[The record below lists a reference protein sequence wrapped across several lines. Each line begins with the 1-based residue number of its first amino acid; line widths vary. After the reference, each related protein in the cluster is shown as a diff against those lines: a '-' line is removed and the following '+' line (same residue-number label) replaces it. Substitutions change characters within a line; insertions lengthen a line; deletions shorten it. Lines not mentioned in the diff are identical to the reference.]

1 MAVGVTG
8 WRVGIALLVA
18 LWGVQVATAEECPGN
33 PDAIGTS
40 RTIAVDPTEHPRVGA
55 LNYAETLPLADKE
68 VVLTFD
74 DGPISPYTNKILD
87 ILAAECVR
95 ANFFIVGEMARLRP
109 QLLQREFD
117 EGHTIGTHS
126 MTHPRMLALS
136 LDKAKAQIDDGIAA
150 TATALGDPKD
160 LSPFFRFPGF
170 GRTEETE
177 DYAASRGL
185 MVWSTDV
192 AADDWMHISD
202 KEIVK
207 RALTRLEKRGK
218 GILLLHDIHP
228 NTVRALPVL
237 LHELKANGFH
247 IVHVVAASPER
258 PKTETTP
265 EAWLIPNRHHELP
278 TVTLA
283 DVENGSADFL
293 LRHSGDDLC
302 SLQGMEGRP
311 VLLSRA
317 ARHFPA
323 SRFARAR
330 GPRFDRFW
338 PMRRWY

>member
-1 MAVGVTG
+1 MTVGQTG
-8 WRVGIALLVA
+8 WRAGVALLLA
-18 LWGVQVATAEECPGN
+18 LLGVQVAVAEDCRGN

-40 RTIAVDPTEHPRVGA
+40 RTIAVDPTEHPRVGG
-55 LNYAETLPLADKE
+55 LNYLETLPLADKE

-95 ANFFIVGEMARLRP
+95 ANFFIVGEMAQLRP
-109 QLLQREFD
+109 QLVQREFN

-170 GRTEETE
+170 GRTDETE
-177 DYAASRGL
+177 DYAASHGL

-192 AADDWMHISD
+192 PADDWMHISD

-207 RALTRLEKRGK
+207 RAITRLERRGK

-247 IVHVVAASPER
+247 IVHVVAASPEH

-265 EAWLIPNRHHELP
+265 EAWLIPSRHHELP

-293 LRHSGDDLC
+293 LHHRGDDLC
-302 SLQGMEGRP
+302 SLQGMEGRS

-338 PMRRWY
+338 PMRHWY